1 MGELKEFPSAQR
13 DEIQEKKIEALSKLP
28 HWRGIIRSR
37 NSIRQLPDI
46 KVGEIFWVELDKKPY
61 IVSEIKEGKATIRA
75 LDENATISTGITIF
89 ELNKSIISNEKLFD
103 IRDENAIDQL
113 QENLGSWLEKISN
126 EFLLFFGRDLNYF
139 SLFKQKD
146 GLTVR
151 LLLDVIASVG
161 KLISMDFNEDAVEVW
176 IRTPESKAE
185 LLYLIPFDNA
195 IIDA

>member
-1 MGELKEFPSAQR
+1 M
-13 DEIQEKKIEALSKLP
+13 
-28 HWRGIIRSR
+28 
-37 NSIRQLPDI
+37 
-46 KVGEIFWVELDKKPY
+46 
-61 IVSEIKEGKATIRA
+61 
-75 LDENATISTGITIF
+75 
-89 ELNKSIISNEKLFD
+89 
-103 IRDENAIDQL
+103 